1 MFKGENEGEVTQ
13 VPLIELQFKTKLF
26 YKIFTLMKLGLIIF
40 GIKNIIGLIT
50 FYLFLL

>member
-26 YKIFTLMKLGLIIF
+26 YNIFTTLMKLGLIIF

-50 FYLFLL
+50 FY